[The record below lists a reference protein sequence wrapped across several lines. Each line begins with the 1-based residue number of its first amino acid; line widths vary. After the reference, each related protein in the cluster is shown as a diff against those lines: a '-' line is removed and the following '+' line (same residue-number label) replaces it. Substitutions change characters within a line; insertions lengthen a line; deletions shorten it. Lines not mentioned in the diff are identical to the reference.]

1 MRGYTRAS
9 PLLRIF
15 FVSLHIVNNI
25 INRKNMNTSEQHYNI
40 QKMFIFILEQIIA
53 TFVGNSL
60 FFRIINLIHQSV

>member
-15 FVSLHIVNNI
+15 FVSLHIINNI

-60 FFRIINLIHQSV
+60 FFRIINLIHLSV

>member
-1 MRGYTRAS
+1 MRGYIRAS

-15 FVSLHIVNNI
+15 FVSLHIINNI

>member
-9 PLLRIF
+9 PLIRIF
-15 FVSLHIVNNI
+15 YVSLTIINNI
-25 INRKNMNTSEQHYNI
+25 IKFKNMNTSEQHYNI

-60 FFRIINLIHQSV
+60 FLRIISLIHQFA

>member
-1 MRGYTRAS
+1 MRGYKKAS

-15 FVSLHIVNNI
+15 FVSLHIINNI

>member
-15 FVSLHIVNNI
+15 FVSLHIINNI

-60 FFRIINLIHQSV
+60 FLRIINLIHQSV

>member
-15 FVSLHIVNNI
+15 FVSLHIINNI